1 MDGRGAIAVVP
12 LLTGRAELVSGAS
25 VRRRWATTVVEQA
38 LRRSAEECESRG
50 RLRMLT
56 VLIRHLSTE
65 RIAISYAERLTAI
78 SSAASAG
85 PGLPSEGRSMKKNGI
100 LG

>member
-1 MDGRGAIAVVP
+1 
-12 LLTGRAELVSGAS
+12 
-25 VRRRWATTVVEQA
+25 
-38 LRRSAEECESRG
+38 
-50 RLRMLT
+50 MLT